1 MGNTEQVYQKMR
13 YNNLLGK
20 MTELEKGRLPITDCR
35 LRPDQRAAESG
46 DLDTAEHLK
55 AKLEENQ
62 RSRRKEMV
70 QRGYVYKP
78 RWFTRVEGG
87 DEGEEVWKLKGGK
100 EGYWEER
107 SRGQWTGVEDILA
120 E

>member
-1 MGNTEQVYQKMR
+1 M
-13 YNNLLGK
+13 
-20 MTELEKGRLPITDCR
+20 
-35 LRPDQRAAESG
+35 
-46 DLDTAEHLK
+46 
-55 AKLEENQ
+55 
-62 RSRRKEMV
+62 
-70 QRGYVYKP
+70 

>member
-1 MGNTEQVYQKMR
+1 
-13 YNNLLGK
+13 
-20 MTELEKGRLPITDCR
+20 
-35 LRPDQRAAESG
+35 
-46 DLDTAEHLK
+46 
-55 AKLEENQ
+55 
-62 RSRRKEMV
+62 MV